1 MRENTGR
8 GWVDKGPRKA
18 VKGWDGAMRSIKPT
32 GKPPKETNED
42 EDF

>member
-8 GWVDKGPRKA
+8 GWEDRGPRKA
-18 VKGWDGAMRSIKPT
+18 VKGWDSAMRSIKPT
-32 GKPPKETNED
+32 VKPREERNED